1 MSSYILKIISD
12 FNVKP
17 LGNYLNNLNKK
28 KSLIAETS
36 QYGNIFDNLS
46 KLEKKNKYSGL
57 LFWTSPEKMIAEF
70 AKSLEMNPI
79 NEKKCFK
86 NYTKK

>member
-1 MSSYILKIISD
+1 MSSYISKIISD

-46 KLEKKNKYSGL
+46 KLEKK
-57 LFWTSPEKMIAEF
+57 
-70 AKSLEMNPI
+70 I
-79 NEKKCFK
+79 NTQDYYFGPHQKR
-86 NYTKK
+86 